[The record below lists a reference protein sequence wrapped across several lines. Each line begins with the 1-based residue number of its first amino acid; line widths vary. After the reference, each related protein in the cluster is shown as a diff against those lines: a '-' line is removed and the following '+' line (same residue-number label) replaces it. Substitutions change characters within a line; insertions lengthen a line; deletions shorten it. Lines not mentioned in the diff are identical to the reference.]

1 MIISIVSLL
10 CLILVFIYFSDRF
23 QLIVRFLVV
32 VADSIVIVCIVI
44 DIRVMWCVHLAIDS
58 HRFTASFFDT
68 EKSVSLALISV
79 VILFAIMHNIHPLAI
94 VLCRFTSVSAVHR
107 HIGCREIGAFPR
119 VNFSFL
125 RVLRTSKFTQVEV
138 ASHWSMNY
146 SCL

>member
-1 MIISIVSLL
+1 MYISLL
-10 CLILVFIYFSDRF
+10 
-23 QLIVRFLVV
+23 
-32 VADSIVIVCIVI
+32 
-44 DIRVMWCVHLAIDS
+44 IRTDLLLP
-58 HRFTASFFDT
+58 FFFFDT

-94 VLCRFTSVSAVHR
+94 VRCRFTSVSAVHR
-107 HIGCREIGAFPR
+107 HIWCREIGAFLR

-125 RVLRTSKFTQVEV
+125 RVLRTSKFTQIEV

>member
-1 MIISIVSLL
+1 MYISLL
-10 CLILVFIYFSDRF
+10 IRTDLLLPFLIRKK
-23 QLIVRFLVV
+23 
-32 VADSIVIVCIVI
+32 
-44 DIRVMWCVHLAIDS
+44 
-58 HRFTASFFDT
+58 
-68 EKSVSLALISV
+68 KSVSLALISV

-107 HIGCREIGAFPR
+107 HIWCREIGAFPR

-125 RVLRTSKFTQVEV
+125 RVLRTSKFTQIEV